1 MRLTIFDKPLLLVC
15 GECLSAPHLIDGKD
29 NLLHGRR
36 DRKIL
41 CRHVEDTIQHE
52 REFFRLAMLVFAHNA
67 EEIVLQFLSRD
78 VGKQSVSE
86 NGVQIHAEG
95 AFVFLIG

>member
-1 MRLTIFDKPLLLVC
+1 
-15 GECLSAPHLIDGKD
+15 
-29 NLLHGRR
+29 
-36 DRKIL
+36 
-41 CRHVEDTIQHE
+41 
-52 REFFRLAMLVFAHNA
+52 MLVFAHNA

>member
-1 MRLTIFDKPLLLVC
+1 MRLAIFDKPLLVC
-15 GECLSAPHLIDGKD
+15 GECLSAPHLIAGKD

-41 CRHVEDTIQHE
+41 CPHVEDTVQHE
-52 REFFRLAMLVFAHNA
+52 RKFFRLAMLVFAHNA
-67 EEIVLQFLSRD
+67 EEIVLQFVSRD

-86 NGVQIHAEG
+86 NGVQVHAEG